1 MPISIN
7 PLNGPYQ
14 NTLSSL
20 RADAKTSGMS
30 GSMPSYDEITI
41 NASPQQT
48 ERKFASALA
57 SALSSELRSPTR
69 AERLD
74 ELGAQIQNNTYQV
87 SPEMIASKILMMDGG
102 SRYE

>member
-7 PLNGPYQ
+7 PLNSPFL

-20 RADAKTSGMS
+20 RTDSRTSGLS
-30 GSMPSYDEITI
+30 GSSPIYDEITI

-48 ERKFASALA
+48 ERKFAGALA
-57 SALSSELRSPTR
+57 SALSSELRTTTQ

-74 ELGAQIQNNTYQV
+74 ELGSQIQNNTYQV
-87 SPEMIASKILMMDGG
+87 FPEMIASKILMMDGG